1 MAWIVALPANI
12 QCLVG
17 TRAAYNVGFPAARGW
32 RHLRN
37 YATGNIAPDSECDD
51 TAAAVV
57 GQQMSPYWLR

>member
-1 MAWIVALPANI
+1 MPYRA
-12 QCLVG
+12 
-17 TRAAYNVGFPAARGW
+17 RAAYNVGFPAARGW

-37 YATGNIAPDSECDD
+37 YATGNIAPESECDD